1 MFSPRSDMP
10 HISSFERNGIR
21 KAYIGK
27 VLRQL
32 NKKLGVRPIASGA
45 SEAIDLQE
53 QIQQLSIAKRCCKQ
67 IAQLEMLFDDLLDFN
82 STDDLMAWL
91 SAHG

>member
-10 HISSFERNGIR
+10 YISSFERNGIR
-21 KAYIGK
+21 KAYIGT

-53 QIQQLSIAKRCCKQ
+53 QIQQLSIA
-67 IAQLEMLFDDLLDFN
+67 QLETLFDDLLDFN
-82 STDDLMAWL
+82 NTNDLMAWL